1 MELSDNTILVTGG
14 TGGIGL
20 ALAER
25 FHKAGNTVVV
35 CGRRE
40 EKLKAALASHP
51 GLHGF
56 VCDVGAPEE
65 RQRLAERIVREFPG
79 LNVLVN
85 NAGIQRK
92 IDLAAAPRPWDG
104 LRDEI
109 AINLEAPIHLSMLLA
124 DHLSQKDG
132 AAILNVSS
140 GLAFT
145 PMAAA
150 PVYCATKAGLHSF
163 TVSLRLQLAGKGV
176 EVIEIIPPAVNTDLG
191 GPGQHT
197 FGVPVGDFA
206 DAVTAGLAGK
216 EREIGYGTSVRAM
229 RLSRDE
235 IDRVTDGING
245 RGTR

>member
-1 MELSDNTILVTGG
+1 MELSGNIILVTGG

-35 CGRRE
+35 CGRRG
-40 EKLKAALASHP
+40 EKLKAALANHP
-51 GLHGF
+51 GLHGL
-56 VCDVGAPEE
+56 VCDVGLPEE
-65 RQRLAERIVREFPG
+65 CQRLAERVVREFPD

-92 IDLAAAPRPWDG
+92 LNLAAAPRSWDE

-109 AINLEAPIHLSMLLA
+109 AINLEAPIHLSMLLS
-124 DHLSQKDG
+124 DHLSGKNG

-150 PVYCATKAGLHSF
+150 PIYCATKAALHSF
-163 TVSLRLQLAGKGV
+163 SVCLRLQLAGKGV

-197 FGVPVGDFA
+197 FGVPVDDFA
-206 DAVTAGLAGK
+206 DAVMAGLAGK
-216 EREIGYGTSVRAM
+216 EREIGYGASERAM

-235 IDRVTDGING
+235 INRITDEINK
-245 RGTR
+245 RRTR